1 MFTTIKRKI
10 ASVFGGTA
18 GDAGAGAEE
27 VHVESSAKR
36 RRLALGVEDCPRR
49 SAANAPPV
57 LCRPLS
63 SPDGGEEP
71 PLEVP
76 SSKDLSPLVAISA
89 SSTTC
94 FNRDTVEL
102 KGNNAEESSGS
113 DLLRILPRELL
124 LKTLGFVG
132 SSADRFA
139 LQLVCRT
146 FRDLSNSEEI
156 LKNTDLI
163 GVVPAE
169 QGASTDDEENDDE
182 ENEADEDEDID
193 DDELAINRGTAL
205 LMDMIRERNES
216 KHVLA
221 RPDIRGFIISTDTSE
236 SAARRLLPFVLAG
249 NVQATYMLSI
259 ILCYCHENLR
269 EGLAL
274 LRLAASQNHLE
285 SSFTLSLLLRDSKPT
300 EAAYYLNV
308 AATGGYLPAWQ
319 EKLGPVEMR
328 VRFGDLDAQS
338 LESYL
343 DAPCLNR
350 LISRHY
356 VSSRRTRGNQT
367 SHCWNPICG
376 RWAYKQVA
384 SNNANLRD
392 HCVPCI
398 EPKFSF
404 LRLLPQSVSR
414 EATGWLEQIRHALE
428 SEDYIDVVKSSR
440 MKMCSSCRR
449 AKVRLSRSLWKT
461 SCCCGQLMA
470 ASKYCSKLCQVY
482 VSCVLLCAL
491 SCDEDLTTKRVH
503 YEGLE
508 VRPPQM

>member
-1 MFTTIKRKI
+1 MFTSIKRKF
-10 ASVFGGTA
+10 ASVFGGA
-18 GDAGAGAEE
+18 SAEE
-27 VHVESSAKR
+27 VSDVDIESSAKR
-36 RRLALGVEDCPRR
+36 RRVTLGIDCPR

-76 SSKDLSPLVAISA
+76 SSIKDLSPLVTLSA
-89 SSTTC
+89 TSTTLC
-94 FNRDTVEL
+94 SRDTDDL
-102 KGNNAEESSGS
+102 KSCTNSTS

-139 LQLVCRT
+139 LQTACKL

-156 LKNTDLI
+156 LQSTDLV
-163 GVVPAE
+163 GVPAE
-169 QGASTDDEENDDE
+169 HGVSTDDDENDD
-182 ENEADEDEDID
+182 ADEDGESIDEDGV
-193 DDELAINRGTAL
+193 ANNRGTAL

-216 KHVLA
+216 KRVLA
-221 RPDIRGFIISTDTSE
+221 RPDTRGFIMSTDTSE
-236 SAARRLLPFVLAG
+236 SAATRLLPFVLAR

-259 ILCYCHENLR
+259 ILCYCHENLK

-285 SSFTLSLLLRDSKPT
+285 SSFTLSLLLRDAKPT

-384 SNNANLRD
+384 SNVANPH
-392 HCVPCI
+392 HCVPCF
-398 EPKFSF
+398 EPNFSV
-404 LRLLPQSVSR
+404 LPLLPQSISR
-414 EATGWLEQIRHALE
+414 DHGEPTGWLEQIRQALE
-428 SEDYIDVVKSSR
+428 SEDFSDVVKSSR

-449 AKVRLSRSLWKT
+449 AKVRSTKVCRKHA
-461 SCCCGQLMA
+461 CCDGNELMSA
-470 ASKYCSKLCQVY
+470 FKYCSKLCQVY
-482 VSCVLLCAL
+482 VSCMLI
-491 SCDEDLTTKRVH
+491 
-503 YEGLE
+503 
-508 VRPPQM
+508 

>member
-1 MFTTIKRKI
+1 MGPLASPTRTRREMLTTIKRKF
-10 ASVFGGTA
+10 ASVFG
-18 GDAGAGAEE
+18 GAGAEE
-27 VHVESSAKR
+27 VSGVDVESSAKR
-36 RRLALGVEDCPRR
+36 RRLALGVDSVDSCPRR

-76 SSKDLSPLVAISA
+76 PSIKDLSPLKTA
-89 SSTTC
+89 SVISTTC
-94 FNRDTVEL
+94 CSRDTDDP
-102 KGNNAEESSGS
+102 KSCSNHKSTS

-139 LQLVCRT
+139 LQTACKL
-146 FRDLSNSEEI
+146 FRDLSNCELI
-156 LKNTDLI
+156 LQNTDLV
-163 GVVPAE
+163 GVPAE
-169 QGASTDDEENDDE
+169 HDGASTDDD
-182 ENEADEDEDID
+182 ENESDGDGDSID
-193 DDELAINRGTAL
+193 DDGVANNRGTAL

-216 KHVLA
+216 KRVLA

-236 SAARRLLPFVLAG
+236 SAARRLLPFVLAR

-259 ILCYCHENLR
+259 ILCYCHENLK
-269 EGLAL
+269 EGLSL

-285 SSFTLSLLLRDSKPT
+285 SSFTLSLLLRDAKPT

-350 LISRHY
+350 LVSRHY

-367 SHCWNPICG
+367 SHCWNPI
-376 RWAYKQVA
+376 W
-384 SNNANLRD
+384 
-392 HCVPCI
+392 
-398 EPKFSF
+398 
-404 LRLLPQSVSR
+404 
-414 EATGWLEQIRHALE
+414 
-428 SEDYIDVVKSSR
+428 
-440 MKMCSSCRR
+440 
-449 AKVRLSRSLWKT
+449 
-461 SCCCGQLMA
+461 
-470 ASKYCSKLCQVY
+470 
-482 VSCVLLCAL
+482 
-491 SCDEDLTTKRVH
+491 
-503 YEGLE
+503 
-508 VRPPQM
+508 